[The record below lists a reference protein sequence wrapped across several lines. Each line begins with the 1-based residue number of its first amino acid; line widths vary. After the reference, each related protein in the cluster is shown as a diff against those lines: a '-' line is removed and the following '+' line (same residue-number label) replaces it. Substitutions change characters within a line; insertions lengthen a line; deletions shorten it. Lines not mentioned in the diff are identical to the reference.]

1 MDAFEELLRLY
12 SEHSIEALEA
22 NGDLL
27 LTHFQVAEP
36 DALFAIDGYSEAFV
50 LISSCA
56 TSVERLVAKYPDPAD
71 QARESIRIMR
81 RMLDNGEPAR
91 KVDATRRLVEGR
103 LYKEWPLQQ
112 QELYDN
118 KKQIIEWRDFF
129 VSYTNRDA
137 PATNQQFRKLIKSCF
152 GVAPKG
158 EEAQTNHIAKVITR
172 HLRRYQGLSG
182 FFDEDNLKVGENIE
196 NEVDEYCARAF
207 ALVQLIEPLSF
218 DKEPPRNWCFHEY
231 KHFSENPVIVDLLG
245 NKNRHFFILTAPQ
258 LDMLQPASP
267 FPPYTE
273 WYSRISTV
281 KQEHI
286 SLDGERNTTLRTKI
300 KKIATEILALR
311 AEIVD
316 AWLKQ

>member
-1 MDAFEELLRLY
+1 MDAFEELMILY
-12 SEHSIEALEA
+12 TEHTTESLEA

-27 LTHFQVAEP
+27 LAHFQVHGP
-36 DALFAIDGYSEAFV
+36 DALLAIDGYSEAFAV
-50 LISSCA
+50 ISSCA
-56 TSVERLVAKYPDPAD
+56 SSVDLLTARYPDPAD
-71 QARESIRIMR
+71 QVRESLRVMR
-81 RMLDNGEPAR
+81 HMLDNGEPAR
-91 KVDATRRLVEGR
+91 KVETTRRLVEGR
-103 LYKEWPLQQ
+103 LYKTWPQQQ
-112 QELYDN
+112 QELYDK

-137 PATNQQFRKLIKSCF
+137 PAINQQFRMLIKSCF
-152 GVAPKG
+152 GAVPKG
-158 EEAQTNHIAKVITR
+158 EDIQTNYIAKVITR

-182 FFDEDNLKVGENIE
+182 FFDEDNLKVGENIK
-196 NEVDEYCARAF
+196 NEVDKYCGRAF

-231 KHFSENPVIVDLLG
+231 KHFSENHAIHDLLG
-245 NKNRHFFILTAPQ
+245 DKNRHFFILTAPQ
-258 LDMLQPASP
+258 FNTLQPASP
-267 FPPYTE
+267 FPPYKD
-273 WYSRISTV
+273 WHKRISAV

-286 SLDGERNTTLRTKI
+286 SLDGECNTMLRAKV